1 MRAFAWAQSD
11 LAYPAIAKRQRP
23 DVGPTDVKD
32 RNRCSAVMSCTA
44 KPNSLVTT
52 GLDYSLAIA
61 TQYRAPLRSPVLR
74 SAPLFTKSAR
84 SRVTVAG
91 GAPVMLA

>member
-1 MRAFAWAQSD
+1 MR
-11 LAYPAIAKRQRP
+11 Y
-23 DVGPTDVKD
+23 
-32 RNRCSAVMSCTA
+32 
-44 KPNSLVTT
+44 
-52 GLDYSLAIA
+52 GLGYSLAIT

-91 GAPVMLA
+91 GALVMRA